1 MRNNRYV
8 VHRVAVVGSGTMGV
22 GIAALLAG
30 SGFPVL
36 LLDVVPKE
44 LTDKEREL
52 GLSLHDSEVRNRIV
66 TDNLEKNHNVF
77 YSNQDVDLITVG
89 NLEDDFEKL
98 VSVDWVV
105 EAIVE
110 NIEVKR
116 QFFDA
121 LDNIRPAEQIVTTNT
136 SGLPIHELAQDR
148 SDGFKSNFLGV
159 HFFNPP
165 RYMKLVEF
173 IFSDI
178 NLASSC
184 SLKAENK

>member
-52 GLSLHDSEVRNRIV
+52 GLSLQDSVVRNRIV
-66 TDNLEKNHNVF
+66 NDNLEKNHSVF

-121 LDNIRPAEQIVTTNT
+121 LDNL
-136 SGLPIHELAQDR
+136 SLIH
-148 SDGFKSNFLGV
+148 
-159 HFFNPP
+159 
-165 RYMKLVEF
+165 
-173 IFSDI
+173 I
-178 NLASSC
+178 
-184 SLKAENK
+184 